1 MVSYSEENSMSV
13 FKSYLRKL
21 LRDLEN
27 VREEAEKSES
37 EKVKSMLDLLIE
49 DTKKDIDSN

>member
-21 LRDLEN
+21 LRELEN
-27 VREEAEKSES
+27 VREEAENSES

>member
-1 MVSYSEENSMSV
+1 MSV

-21 LRDLEN
+21 LRELEN
-27 VREEAEKSES
+27 VREEAENSES

>member
-1 MVSYSEENSMSV
+1 MVSCSEENSMSV

-21 LRDLEN
+21 LRELEN
-27 VREEAEKSES
+27 VREEAENSES